1 MAARRLWAV
10 LPLILAISFLL
21 FGASDCSRP
30 LSPEQR
36 QPRVP
41 PTATAPPPAAAH
53 RDEEPPYY
61 RPVAAETGTQP
72 VAVET
77 KEDGA
82 PSVATASPRDKEEQG
97 GGGVGSGH
105 GIRSALLGPLPP
117 VLRRSKLARRLLA
130 GVVEGADSAA
140 RASCRSSD
148 AHISC
153 TPPSEH

>member
-1 MAARRLWAV
+1 MAARRLCVV

-30 LSPEQR
+30 SSPEQR
-36 QPRVP
+36 QPQA
-41 PTATAPPPAAAH
+41 PTATAPPA
-53 RDEEPPYY
+53 
-61 RPVAAETGTQP
+61 VAAETGTQQP

-77 KEDGA
+77 KDDGP
-82 PSVATASPRDKEEQG
+82 PSLATASRPRDKEQG
-97 GGGVGSGH
+97 GGGGGSGH
-105 GIRSALLGPLPP
+105 GIRRRALLEPP
-117 VLRRSKLARRLLA
+117 PAAVLRRSKLAWRFLLPA

-153 TPPSEH
+153 APPAEH

>member
-1 MAARRLWAV
+1 MAARRLCAV

-30 LSPEQR
+30 SSPEQR
-36 QPRVP
+36 QPRA
-41 PTATAPPPAAAH
+41 PTATAPPA
-53 RDEEPPYY
+53 
-61 RPVAAETGTQP
+61 VAAETGTQQP

-77 KEDGA
+77 KDDGP
-82 PSVATASPRDKEEQG
+82 PSSLATASPRDKEQG

-105 GIRSALLGPLPP
+105 GISSALLEPPPPP
-117 VLRRSKLARRLLA
+117 VLRRSNKLARRFLMS

-148 AHISC
+148 AHIGC
-153 TPPSEH
+153 APPAEH